1 MNSYTRI
8 KAITKREFFAYF
20 NSALAYVF
28 LSIFLILGSLFTFNF
43 ANWFENDEASL
54 RVFFGIHP
62 YLYLFFIPA
71 LGMRVWAEEDKEG
84 TLELLLTFP
93 ISAWHAVVGKFFAGW
108 LFLAFA
114 LFLTFPMVLTVAY
127 LGEPDFGRLFS
138 GYLGSLLAGGMC
150 FSITSLSSAFT
161 RNQVISF
168 LFGFIALLIITVIGM
183 PQMSV
188 ISYIKDIMPQSMIDT
203 LLFFS
208 IQPHVE
214 GLEKGVLDIRDI
226 IYFISFIIFGLAGSA
241 VILRCR
247 KAAHKHNRL
256 FSALGIII
264 FGIIVLLVNFLSSG
278 VNYRQDLSA
287 DKLYTLTPSTKII
300 LTKLKSEA
308 SVRFYFSKS
317 DGSISVQD
325 KAFAQRVT
333 DLLKEYQAVSD
344 NRVTY
349 RVIDP
354 MPGSIEEKSAAL
366 DGIEP
371 IVKKDNTK
379 RYFGISVSY
388 RDTIKTIP
396 VLSKE
401 QETLLEYHLTHLFK
415 HLMKPQKPVIGV
427 LTDFPV
433 VEQQANPMAGQYQKR
448 PAWRVIDELRKD
460 YDLIQIEDKYAD
472 WGRADGS
479 NYFDLV
485 VIYKF
490 GFMSQQSRL
499 ALDQYLLRGGK
510 AIIINDPFPLIG
522 AEADKTFRFQP
533 KSFPYQGNTQSMTE
547 FWKIRLSYDHYISDE
562 KSATQLK
569 NGKNAAVIT
578 LEGDDLNRDHKAFTK
593 LDKLIFAYSGY
604 FMYEKLDGVEVKEL
618 VSAKSSAGT
627 VKTKEFSNKEAL
639 ENPETAKVNM
649 PIIIQVK
656 GKLNSFYSGPHYK
669 RKNVVTVPQK
679 EAEVVLIADMDF
691 LKDSYTFVPQ
701 EKNGQKEAFRI
712 SDNIEMFLNLVDSM
726 VTDGDMID
734 IRMRREKKRNLDH
747 LKEIR
752 QQQRKDFMVEVKG
765 IQAEYRKK
773 DSEVQEF
780 YRKQENQ
787 ITLSAEEL
795 ALLKTS
801 ELELREISDRLNE
814 IQHKFNE
821 MEKGTQHNI
830 VFINAAAVPLL
841 IFISWLFTIIYRK
854 KRMAAK

>member
-1 MNSYTRI
+1 MSSVTRV
-8 KAITKREFFAYF
+8 KAIAKREFLSYF

-28 LSIFLILGSLFTFNF
+28 LSVFLILGALFTFNF

-71 LGMRVWAEEDKEG
+71 LGMRVWAEEDREG

-93 ISAWHAVVGKFFAGW
+93 ISAWHAVVGKFLAGW
-108 LFLAFA
+108 MFLAFA

-127 LGEPDFGRLFS
+127 LGEPDSGRLFS
-138 GYLGSLLAGGMC
+138 GYLGSFLAGGMC

-183 PQMSV
+183 PQVSV
-188 ISYIKDIMPQSMIDT
+188 ISYIKDILPQSLIDT

-226 IYFISFIIFGLAGSA
+226 IYFLSFIVFGLAGSA

-247 KAAHKHNRL
+247 KAAHKHNKL
-256 FSALGIII
+256 FSAAGILV
-264 FGIIVLLVNFLSSG
+264 FGVIVLLVNFLSS
-278 VNYRQDLSA
+278 NFKYRKDLSA

-300 LTKLKSEA
+300 LSKLNSEA
-308 SVRFYFSKS
+308 SVRFYFSES
-317 DGSISVQD
+317 DSSISVQD

-333 DLLKEYQAVSD
+333 DLLEEYQAVSD
-344 NRVTY
+344 GMVNFRI
-349 RVIDP
+349 IDP
-354 MPGSIEEKSAAL
+354 KPGSIEEKSAAL

-388 RDTIKTIP
+388 KDTIKTIP
-396 VLSKE
+396 VLSKD
-401 QETLLEYHLTHLFK
+401 QETMLEYHLTHLFK
-415 HLMKPQKPVIGV
+415 HLIAPQKPVIGV
-427 LTDFPV
+427 MTDLPV
-433 VEQQANPMAGQYQKR
+433 VEQQANPMAGQYQNR
-448 PAWRVIDELRKD
+448 PAWRIVDELRKD

-485 VIYKF
+485 IIYKF
-490 GFMSQQSRL
+490 GFMSEQARL

-510 AIIINDPFPLIG
+510 AIVLNDPFPLLG
-522 AEADKTFRFQP
+522 PEADKNFRFHP
-533 KSFPYQGNTQSMTE
+533 KSFPYHGSTQNMTE
-547 FWKIRLSYDHYISDE
+547 FWKITLTYDRYIADE
-562 KSATQLK
+562 QSATQLK
-569 NGKNAAVIT
+569 QGKNPAVIT
-578 LEGDDLNRDHKAFTK
+578 LESDQLNRSNKALEK
-593 LDKLIFAYSGY
+593 IDKLIFAYPGY
-604 FMYEKLDGVEVKEL
+604 FKYEKLDGVEVTEL
-618 VSAKSSAGT
+618 ISARKGSGAI
-627 VKTKEFSNKEAL
+627 KTKDFANKKAL
-639 ENPETAKVNM
+639 SAPIEVKDNM
-649 PIIIQVK
+649 PIALKVK
-656 GKLNSFYSGPHYK
+656 GKLNSFYSGPKYK
-669 RKNVVTVPQK
+669 RTKILTVPEK

-701 EKNGQKEAFRI
+701 EKSGLKEAFRI

-726 VTDGDMID
+726 VTNGDMID
-734 IRMRREKKRNLDH
+734 VRMRREKKRRLDY
-747 LKEIR
+747 LKELR
-752 QQQRKDFMVEVKG
+752 MEQRKDFMEEVKE
-765 IQAEYRKK
+765 IQTEYQNKET
-773 DSEVQEF
+773 EVKEF

-787 ITLSAEEL
+787 IILSAEEL
-795 ALLKTS
+795 EQLKKS

-821 MEKGTQHNI
+821 MERKTQHDI
-830 VFINAAAVPLL
+830 IFINAAAVPIVILL
-841 IFISWLFTIIYRK
+841 SWLITIVYRK
-854 KRMAAK
+854 RRLGAK

>member
-1 MNSYTRI
+1 MTDITRI
-8 KAITKREFFAYF
+8 KAITKREFLSYF

-28 LSIFLILGSLFTFNF
+28 LSVFLILGALFTFNF

-71 LGMRVWAEEDKEG
+71 LGMRVWAEEDREG

-127 LGEPDFGRLFS
+127 LGDPDFGRLGS

-150 FSITSLSSAFT
+150 FSITSLTSAFT

-168 LFGFIALLIITVIGM
+168 LFGFIALLVITVIGM

-188 ISYIKDIMPQSMIDT
+188 IAYIKDLFPQSLIDT

-226 IYFISFIIFGLAGSA
+226 IYFSSFIIFGMAGSA

-247 KAAHKHNRL
+247 KAAHKHNKL
-256 FSALGIII
+256 YSAAGIVV
-264 FGIIVLLVNFLSSG
+264 FGIIVLLVNYLSSG
-278 VNYRQDLSA
+278 LNYRKDLSA

-300 LTKLKSEA
+300 LSKLDSDA
-308 SVRFYFSKS
+308 SVRFYFSES
-317 DGSISVQD
+317 DASISVQE

-333 DLLKEYQAVSD
+333 DLLEEYKSISDGRVSF
-344 NRVTY
+344 RI
-349 RVIDP
+349 IDP
-354 MPGSIEEKSAAL
+354 APGSIEEKSAAL

-371 IVKKDNTK
+371 IVKQDNTK

-388 RDTIKTIP
+388 RDSIKTIP
-396 VLSKE
+396 VLSKD
-401 QETLLEYHLTHLFK
+401 QEVLLEYHLTHLFK

-433 VEQQANPMAGQYQKR
+433 VEQQANPMAGQYQNR
-448 PAWRVIDELRKD
+448 PAWRIIDELRKD
-460 YDLIQIEDKYAD
+460 YDLIQIEDRYAD

-510 AIIINDPFPLIG
+510 AIIINDPFPLVG

-533 KSFPYQGNTQSMTE
+533 SSFPYHGNTQSMTE
-547 FWKIRLSYDHYISDE
+547 FWKIRLSYERYISDE
-562 KSATQLK
+562 ESATKMK
-569 NGKNAAVIT
+569 NGKNSAIIT
-578 LEGDDLNRDHKAFTK
+578 LEDKNLNKNHKAFAD

-604 FMYEKLDGVEVKEL
+604 FIYEKLEGVEINNL
-618 VSAKSSAGT
+618 VSVKGST
-627 VKTKEFSNKEAL
+627 VKTKDFSNQEAL
-639 ENPETAKVNM
+639 KNPEKPEKDL

-656 GKLNSFYSGPHYK
+656 GKLNSFYSGQNYN
-669 RKNVVTVPQK
+669 RKHVLTVPQK
-679 EAEVVLIADMDF
+679 EAEVVLIGDMDF

-726 VTDGDMID
+726 VTDGDMISV
-734 IRMRREKKRNLDH
+734 RMRREKKRNLDYMND
-747 LKEIR
+747 IR
-752 QQQRKDFMVEVKG
+752 QEQRKDFMEEVQK
-765 IQAEYRKK
+765 IQAEYQSK
-773 DSEVQEF
+773 DLEVKEF

-787 ITLSAEEL
+787 ISLTEEEL
-795 ALLKTS
+795 LKLKES

-821 MEKGTQHNI
+821 MERKTRHTI
-830 VFINAAAVPLL
+830 VFVNAAAVPII
-841 IFISWLFTIIYRK
+841 IFISWLLTTIYRK
-854 KRMAAK
+854 RRLVAK